1 MPEHLPVAIIGM
13 GCFFPKAIGLYGYW
27 HLLYHGINA
36 ITEVPESHWSPS
48 EYFDENPQK
57 PDHVYCKRGGFLS
70 KIAFDPSEFGI
81 PPSTMEATDTSQL
94 LGLQAAKMALEDAG
108 YSDGKNFDRNLTS
121 VILGVTGT
129 QELVIPLSSRLGYPK
144 WRKALRESEIPPDK
158 TEEIIQ
164 RISDSYVPWQE
175 SSFPGLLG
183 NVVAG
188 RICNRLDLKGTNCVV
203 DAACA
208 SSLSAI
214 HLAVLEL
221 ACGRSEMVITGGV
234 DTLNDIF
241 MHMCFSKTHTLS
253 ATGDARPFSRHAD
266 GTVLGEGIGLLVLK
280 SLKNAERDGDRIYA
294 LIKGI
299 GTSSDGKSQSIYAP
313 RVEGQTNALRM
324 AYRNAG
330 VSPATVGLVEA
341 HGTGTRVGDRVEFQA
356 LRRIF
361 SESEA
366 KRQSCALGS
375 VKSMIGHTKAAA
387 GAAGLIKAALG
398 LYHKVLPPTLKA
410 GQPDPNMDIENSSFY
425 LNTKSRP
432 WLSNNG
438 QPRRAGVSAFG
449 FGGSNFHVVLEEY
462 SPIKMEIAWNGSV
475 DIIAY
480 SAPEHNGLVQHLNQ
494 LKHAIDQGL
503 SDQEFALRAA
513 ESRSRFSFADS
524 HRILLVSEK
533 ESDKLDL
540 VHDGLSALATGSAP
554 VNLNSKNIFLGNAE
568 SAGRLA
574 FVFPGQGSQYVEM
587 GRDLICSFPEAF
599 EVLNKAD
606 KTIKISKYLSD
617 LIFPATSLTAS
628 DQQRHDEALRQT
640 EHAQP
645 AIGTISL
652 AMLKVLQRFEIAADT
667 TCGHSFG
674 ELTALCA
681 AGWIDDDALLSLSAT
696 RGRLMA
702 NTAKDNNG
710 QKGAMLAA
718 QAPLEK
724 LNMLIAKSNRDI
736 VIANRNGPNQ
746 GVLSGPVSAIR
757 DMEKMCREQKI
768 RCVRLPVSAAFH
780 SSQVKSAKQPFL
792 SALKKIPI
800 TPTSIE
806 VFSNTT
812 AATYPDDPDKI
823 RALLAEHLLHP
834 VEFVKEIDHLHKS
847 GVRTFLEVGPKSVL
861 TELVR
866 DILKHRPFHAIALDA
881 SAGKGNG
888 IADLARLLCQV
899 ASLGH
904 SVALDKWE
912 RQIST
917 VRRPKMHIH
926 LNGTNYQ
933 NTPAINKKQMD
944 KSSEH
949 KKKIANQGKEN
960 RQQINEKNIAMNK
973 ESKKPNE
980 FILHALNVVQDGLK
994 SMQELQYQTA
1004 KTHQKFLE
1012 TQTAANRALQNMM
1025 QNTQQLA
1032 ERSLGIQVEPVNKP
1046 AFFEE
1051 GIHSQQD
1058 YDRYTSTRETSGNNP
1073 FSEELPNSPEA
1084 GGLNAQGISEIH
1096 SKAADHDVSKKAI
1109 NESSLLSDAL
1119 EPQPQESDPSQHT
1132 AKAIEPLILNIVSQ
1146 LTGYPVD
1153 MLGLDMDIEADL
1165 GIDSIKRVE
1174 ILSTLE
1180 EKLPDLPSVSPE
1192 IVGNLKT
1199 LGQIAEYLTSS
1210 HKPDVAETQTQNF
1223 IDVVE
1228 SPLSAKTSSQPD
1240 EPKLG
1245 IETVMLEVV
1254 SQLTGYPVDMLGLD
1268 MDIEADLGIDSIKRV
1283 EILSTLEEKLPDL
1296 PSVSPEIVGEL
1307 KTLGQIADYLI
1318 AADSND
1324 DQDGQAELKPSTAD
1338 ALPTIAPFGKQA
1350 NHPDIIKIPR
1360 NVVCLREAPDLSEAP
1375 IVIKSNKKV
1384 FITDDN
1390 TGLSEQISDELSKM
1404 GLHVVR
1410 ISLDILKSNKQLTEA
1425 AGLIIVQDPKSAAM
1439 KQNLKDAFE
1448 LAQYLAPQLLSS
1460 ASESG
1465 ALLTTIT
1472 RLDGAFGFKGESL
1485 SHPVQGGLAGLAKT
1499 AAIEWPQVCT
1509 HAIDI
1514 SPKWTDNHEIAKS
1527 VVNDILTPG
1536 PIEIGHD
1543 FGNRWTLSLNP
1554 RPFPA
1559 GHINLKRDDVVV
1571 ISGGARGITAAAA
1584 SALAEHVK
1592 PALVLIGRSSEPEAE
1607 PDWLASAA
1615 DEPAMKKAI
1624 LDNEFQKHKVSP
1636 AQLEKIY
1643 KRYRANREISQNLK
1657 ELRST
1662 GARVDYHSV
1671 DVRNLDGLK
1680 SLLEKIRT
1688 TIGPIKGIIHGAGVL
1703 EDRLLVDKNLKQF
1716 ERVFDTK
1723 VDGLDN
1729 LLQATSSDDLK
1740 YIVLFSSVAARLGN
1754 KGQVDYAMANEVI
1767 NKTAQAEALKRPG
1780 CRVVSINWGPWDGGM
1795 VNSAL
1800 KHEFERNGI
1809 PLIPAETGAD
1819 CMLYEMMGNPLQPAE
1834 IVIGANIERPK
1845 EVNHEYPKLA
1855 VSTKRSA
1862 PKSNDHLSLVF
1873 KQNVDT
1879 DHYPILKS
1887 HIIDG
1892 CPVVPVALITEWFAH
1907 GALHESPGL
1916 VLHGLNDIRILKGI
1930 RLENNQRLIRLLAG
1944 KPKKNGE
1951 FFEVELELRDGK
1963 HAGQDIIHSRATA
1976 ILSDQ
1981 LSNAPPFQISK
1992 QMLATTYT
2000 RTIDEIYNKIL
2011 FHGFQ
2016 LHGIRKIVSCS
2027 SKGIVA
2033 QISPA
2038 PPPQE
2043 WISVPL
2049 RNHWIADPL
2058 VMDSAFQLATLWCFE
2073 ENGIVSLPS
2082 YCKAYSQYHRQY
2094 PTDNVSVVLEIKEVS
2109 NRKMR
2114 GDFTFLDGSDE
2125 VIAKLLGYEAIM
2137 DASLIEAFK
2146 PQFKASA

>member
-1 MPEHLPVAIIGM
+1 
-13 GCFFPKAIGLYGYW
+13 
-27 HLLYHGINA
+27 
-36 ITEVPESHWSPS
+36 
-48 EYFDENPQK
+48 
-57 PDHVYCKRGGFLS
+57 
-70 KIAFDPSEFGI
+70 
-81 PPSTMEATDTSQL
+81 
-94 LGLQAAKMALEDAG
+94 
-108 YSDGKNFDRNLTS
+108 
-121 VILGVTGT
+121 
-129 QELVIPLSSRLGYPK
+129 
-144 WRKALRESEIPPDK
+144 
-158 TEEIIQ
+158 
-164 RISDSYVPWQE
+164 
-175 SSFPGLLG
+175 
-183 NVVAG
+183 
-188 RICNRLDLKGTNCVV
+188 
-203 DAACA
+203 
-208 SSLSAI
+208 
-214 HLAVLEL
+214 
-221 ACGRSEMVITGGV
+221 
-234 DTLNDIF
+234 
-241 MHMCFSKTHTLS
+241 
-253 ATGDARPFSRHAD
+253 
-266 GTVLGEGIGLLVLK
+266 
-280 SLKNAERDGDRIYA
+280 
-294 LIKGI
+294 
-299 GTSSDGKSQSIYAP
+299 
-313 RVEGQTNALRM
+313 
-324 AYRNAG
+324 
-330 VSPATVGLVEA
+330 
-341 HGTGTRVGDRVEFQA
+341 
-356 LRRIF
+356 
-361 SESEA
+361 
-366 KRQSCALGS
+366 
-375 VKSMIGHTKAAA
+375 
-387 GAAGLIKAALG
+387 
-398 LYHKVLPPTLKA
+398 
-410 GQPDPNMDIENSSFY
+410 
-425 LNTKSRP
+425 
-432 WLSNNG
+432 
-438 QPRRAGVSAFG
+438 
-449 FGGSNFHVVLEEY
+449 
-462 SPIKMEIAWNGSV
+462 
-475 DIIAY
+475 
-480 SAPEHNGLVQHLNQ
+480 
-494 LKHAIDQGL
+494 
-503 SDQEFALRAA
+503 
-513 ESRSRFSFADS
+513 
-524 HRILLVSEK
+524 
-533 ESDKLDL
+533 
-540 VHDGLSALATGSAP
+540 
-554 VNLNSKNIFLGNAE
+554 
-568 SAGRLA
+568 
-574 FVFPGQGSQYVEM
+574 
-587 GRDLICSFPEAF
+587 
-599 EVLNKAD
+599 
-606 KTIKISKYLSD
+606 
-617 LIFPATSLTAS
+617 
-628 DQQRHDEALRQT
+628 
-640 EHAQP
+640 
-645 AIGTISL
+645 
-652 AMLKVLQRFEIAADT
+652 
-667 TCGHSFG
+667 
-674 ELTALCA
+674 
-681 AGWIDDDALLSLSAT
+681 
-696 RGRLMA
+696 
-702 NTAKDNNG
+702 
-710 QKGAMLAA
+710 
-718 QAPLEK
+718 
-724 LNMLIAKSNRDI
+724 
-736 VIANRNGPNQ
+736 
-746 GVLSGPVSAIR
+746 
-757 DMEKMCREQKI
+757 
-768 RCVRLPVSAAFH
+768 
-780 SSQVKSAKQPFL
+780 
-792 SALKKIPI
+792 
-800 TPTSIE
+800 
-806 VFSNTT
+806 
-812 AATYPDDPDKI
+812 
-823 RALLAEHLLHP
+823 
-834 VEFVKEIDHLHKS
+834 
-847 GVRTFLEVGPKSVL
+847 
-861 TELVR
+861 
-866 DILKHRPFHAIALDA
+866 
-881 SAGKGNG
+881 
-888 IADLARLLCQV
+888 
-899 ASLGH
+899 
-904 SVALDKWE
+904 
-912 RQIST
+912 
-917 VRRPKMHIH
+917 
-926 LNGTNYQ
+926 
-933 NTPAINKKQMD
+933 
-944 KSSEH
+944 
-949 KKKIANQGKEN
+949 
-960 RQQINEKNIAMNK
+960 
-973 ESKKPNE
+973 
-980 FILHALNVVQDGLK
+980 
-994 SMQELQYQTA
+994 
-1004 KTHQKFLE
+1004 
-1012 TQTAANRALQNMM
+1012 
-1025 QNTQQLA
+1025 
-1032 ERSLGIQVEPVNKP
+1032 
-1046 AFFEE
+1046 
-1051 GIHSQQD
+1051 
-1058 YDRYTSTRETSGNNP
+1058 
-1073 FSEELPNSPEA
+1073 
-1084 GGLNAQGISEIH
+1084 
-1096 SKAADHDVSKKAI
+1096 
-1109 NESSLLSDAL
+1109 ESSLLSDSP
-1119 EPQPQESDPSQHT
+1119 EPQPQESAPSQHT

-1543 FGNRWTLSLNP
+1543 FGNRWTLALNP

-2094 PTDNVSVVLEIKEVS
+2094 PTDNVLVVLEIKEVS